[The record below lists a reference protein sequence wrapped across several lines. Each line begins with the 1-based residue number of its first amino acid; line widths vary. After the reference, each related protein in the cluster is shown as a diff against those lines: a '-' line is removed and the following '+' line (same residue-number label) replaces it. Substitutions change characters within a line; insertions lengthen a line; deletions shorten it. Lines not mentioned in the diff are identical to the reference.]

1 MIIYNNLKYFSAQIN
16 IEINIFVM
24 LQDGQTYLE
33 EGLYM
38 FNLEYNIL
46 YEKKC

>member
-1 MIIYNNLKYFSAQIN
+1 
-16 IEINIFVM
+16 M
-24 LQDGQTYLE
+24 LQDGQTYLK

-46 YEKKC
+46 YEKNVD